1 MDLDVEFFI
10 KKFNVSR
17 ETIEKL
23 NKYKDFLLSSNKS
36 LNLIGKTTENQ
47 IFTRH
52 FADSAQIYDLIE
64 DKSEIVDLGSGAGF
78 PGVILKI
85 LMDNNK
91 IAGNITLID
100 KSPKKCKFL
109 QDLSDK
115 LGLTLK
121 IVNLKIENFKFN
133 KISTIVSRAFKKTVD
148 TIDILFKNNDKIRNI
163 ILMKGKTYQHELEE
177 AKKKY
182 TFDVEKFRSITSDE
196 SYILKISNIKL
207 NTTKGCRCLG

>member
-23 NKYKDFLLSSNKS
+23 NKYKDFLLISNKH

-52 FADSAQIYDLIE
+52 FVDSAQIYDLIE
-64 DKSEIVDLGSGAGF
+64 DKSEIIDLGSGAGF
-78 PGVILKI
+78 PGVVIKL
-85 LMDNNK
+85 LMDNSK
-91 IAGNITLID
+91 IVGNITLIE

-109 QDLSDK
+109 HDLSYK
-115 LGLTLK
+115 LLLNLK
-121 IVNLKIENFKFN
+121 IVNLKLENFKFN

-148 TIDILFKNNDKIRNI
+148 TIDILMKNNEKIRNI
-163 ILMKGKTYQHELEE
+163 ILIKGKTYQQELEE

-182 TFDVEKFRSITSDE
+182 TFDLEKFRSITSHE
-196 SYILKISNIKL
+196 SYILKISNIKR
-207 NTTKGCRCLG
+207 NTI

>member
-17 ETIEKL
+17 ETTEKL
-23 NKYKDFLLSSNKS
+23 NKYKDFLLSSNKL

-52 FADSAQIYDLIE
+52 FVDSAQIYDLIE
-64 DKSEIVDLGSGAGF
+64 DKSEIIDLGSGAGF
-78 PGVILKI
+78 PGVLLKI

-91 IAGNITLID
+91 IAGNLTLID

-109 QDLSDK
+109 QDLSVK
-115 LGLTLK
+115 LDLTLK

-133 KISTIVSRAFKKTVD
+133 KISTLVSRAFKKTVD
-148 TIDILFKNNDKIRNI
+148 TIDILFKNNDQIRNI
-163 ILMKGKTYQHELEE
+163 ILIKGKTYQQEIEE

-196 SYILKISNIKL
+196 SYILKISNIKR
-207 NTTKGCRCLG
+207 NAT

>member
-23 NKYKDFLLSSNKS
+23 NKYKDFLLSNNKL

-52 FADSAQIYDLIE
+52 FVDSAQIYDLIE
-64 DKSEIVDLGSGAGF
+64 DKSEIIDLGSGAGF
-78 PGVILKI
+78 PGVVLKI

-91 IAGNITLID
+91 ISGNITLIE

-133 KISTIVSRAFKKTVD
+133 KISTVVSRAFKKTVD
-148 TIDILFKNNDKIRNI
+148 TIDILFKNDDKIINI
-163 ILMKGKTYQHELEE
+163 ILIKGKTYQQEIDE

-182 TFDVEKFRSITSDE
+182 TFDLEKFRSITSDE
-196 SYILKISNIKL
+196 SYILKISNIKR
-207 NTTKGCRCLG
+207 TTT

>member
-23 NKYKDFLLSSNKS
+23 NKYKDFLLSSNKL

-52 FADSAQIYDLIE
+52 FVDSAQIYDLIE
-64 DKSEIVDLGSGAGF
+64 DKSEIIDLGSGAGF
-78 PGVILKI
+78 PGVVLKI

-109 QDLSDK
+109 QDLSYK
-115 LGLTLK
+115 LDLTLK
-121 IVNLKIENFKFN
+121 IVNLKLENFKFN

-148 TIDILFKNNDKIRNI
+148 TIDILLKNNDKIRNI
-163 ILMKGKTYQHELEE
+163 ILIKGKTYQQEIEE

-196 SYILKISNIKL
+196 SYILKISNIKRS
-207 NTTKGCRCLG
+207 TT

>member
-36 LNLIGKTTENQ
+36 LNLIGKTTENK

-52 FADSAQIYDLIE
+52 FEDSAQIYDLIE

-100 KSPKKCKFL
+100 KSPKKSKFL

-115 LGLTLK
+115 LGITLK

-148 TIDILFKNNDKIRNI
+148 TIDILFKNNDKIRSI
-163 ILMKGKTYQHELEE
+163 ILMKGKTYQQELED

-196 SYILKISNIKL
+196 SYILKISNIKRS
-207 NTTKGCRCLG
+207 TT

>member
-1 MDLDVEFFI
+1 MDLDVEFFN

-23 NKYKDFLLSSNKS
+23 NKYKDFLLTSNKY

-64 DKSEIVDLGSGAGF
+64 DKSEIIDLGSGAGF
-78 PGVILKI
+78 PGVLLNI
-85 LMDNNK
+85 LMDDKK

-100 KSPKKCKFL
+100 KSTKKCKFL
-109 QDLSDK
+109 EDLSYK
-115 LGLTLK
+115 LGLTFK
-121 IVNLKIENFKFN
+121 IINLKIENYNFN
-133 KISTIVSRAFKKTVD
+133 KISTVVSRAFKKTVD
-148 TIDILFKNNDKIRNI
+148 TIDIIFKNNDKIRNI
-163 ILMKGKTYQHELEE
+163 ILIKGKTYQQELED

-182 TFDVEKFRSITSDE
+182 TFDLEKFRSVTSDE
-196 SYILKISNIKL
+196 SYILKIYNIKSS
-207 NTTKGCRCLG
+207 TT

>member
-1 MDLDVEFFI
+1 MDIDVEFFI

-23 NKYKDFLLSSNKS
+23 KKYKDFLLISNKY

-52 FADSAQIYDLIE
+52 FADSAQIYDIIE
-64 DKSEIVDLGSGAGF
+64 DKSEIIDLGSGAGF
-78 PGVILKI
+78 PGVLLRI
-85 LMDNNK
+85 LMDDKK
-91 IAGNITLID
+91 ISGNITLID
-100 KSPKKCKFL
+100 KSSKKCKFL

-115 LGLTLK
+115 LSLTLK
-121 IVNLKIENFKFN
+121 IANLKIENYKFD
-133 KISTIVSRAFKKTVD
+133 KISTVVSRAFKKTID
-148 TIDILFKNNDKIRNI
+148 TIDILLKNNDKIRNI
-163 ILMKGKTYQHELEE
+163 ILIKGKTYQQELED

-196 SYILKISNIKL
+196 SYILKINNIRSS
-207 NTTKGCRCLG
+207 TT

>member
-23 NKYKDFLLSSNKS
+23 NKYKDFLLSINKS

-52 FADSAQIYDLIE
+52 FIDSAQIYDLIE
-64 DKSEIVDLGSGAGF
+64 DKSQIIDLGSGAGF
-78 PGVILKI
+78 PGVVLKI
-85 LMDNNK
+85 LMDDRK

-100 KSPKKCKFL
+100 KSFKKCKFL

-115 LGLTLK
+115 LDLNLK

-133 KISTIVSRAFKKTVD
+133 KISIVVSRAFKKTVD
-148 TIDILFKNNDKIRNI
+148 TIDILFKNNDKIKNI
-163 ILMKGKTYQHELEE
+163 ILIKGKTYQQELED

-196 SYILKISNIKL
+196 SCILKINNIKRS
-207 NTTKGCRCLG
+207 TT

>member
-52 FADSAQIYDLIE
+52 FVDSAQIYDLIE
-64 DKSEIVDLGSGAGF
+64 DKSEIIDLGSGAGF
-78 PGVILKI
+78 PGLVLKI

-91 IAGNITLID
+91 ISGNITLID

-121 IVNLKIENFKFN
+121 IVNLKIENFKIN
-133 KISTIVSRAFKKTVD
+133 KISTVVSRAFKKTVD
-148 TIDILFKNNDKIRNI
+148 TIDILLKNNDKIRNI
-163 ILMKGKTYQHELEE
+163 ILIKGKTYQQEIEE

-196 SYILKISNIKL
+196 SYILKISNIKRS
-207 NTTKGCRCLG
+207 TT

>member
-23 NKYKDFLLSSNKS
+23 NKYKDFLLRSNKS

-52 FADSAQIYDLIE
+52 FTDSAQIYDLIE
-64 DKSEIVDLGSGAGF
+64 DKSEIIDIGSGAGF
-78 PGVILKI
+78 PGVLLKI
-85 LMDNNK
+85 LMDDK
-91 IAGNITLID
+91 KTAGNITLID
-100 KSPKKCKFL
+100 KSPNKCKFL

-115 LGLTLK
+115 LGLNLK
-121 IVNLKIENFKFN
+121 IVNLKIENFNFN
-133 KISTIVSRAFKKTVD
+133 KISTVVSRAFKKTID
-148 TIDILFKNNDKIRNI
+148 TINILLKNNDKIRNI
-163 ILMKGKTYQHELEE
+163 ILIKGKTYQQELED

-196 SYILKISNIKL
+196 SYILKISNIKHS
-207 NTTKGCRCLG
+207 TT

>member
-133 KISTIVSRAFKKTVD
+133 KISTVVSRAFKKTVD
-148 TIDILFKNNDKIRNI
+148 TIDILFKSNDKIRNI
-163 ILMKGKTYQHELEE
+163 ILIKGKTYQQEIED

-182 TFDVEKFRSITSDE
+182 TFDAEKFRSITSDE
-196 SYILKISNIKL
+196 SYILKISNIKRS
-207 NTTKGCRCLG
+207 TT

>member
-52 FADSAQIYDLIE
+52 FTDSAQIYDLIE
-64 DKSEIVDLGSGAGF
+64 DKSEIIDLGSGAGF
-78 PGVILKI
+78 PGVLLKI
-85 LMDNNK
+85 LMDDKK

-109 QDLSDK
+109 QELSDK
-115 LGLTLK
+115 LGLTFK

-133 KISTIVSRAFKKTVD
+133 KISTVVSRAFKKTID
-148 TIDILFKNNDKIRNI
+148 TMDILLKNNDKIRNI
-163 ILMKGKTYQHELEE
+163 ILIKGKTYQQEIEE

-196 SYILKISNIKL
+196 SYILKISNIKR
-207 NTTKGCRCLG
+207 NTT

>member
-10 KKFNVSR
+10 KKFDVSR

-23 NKYKDFLLSSNKS
+23 NKYKYFLLSSNKY

-47 IFTRH
+47 IFKRH
-52 FADSAQIYDLIE
+52 FTDSAQIYDLIE
-64 DKSEIVDLGSGAGF
+64 DKSEIIDLGSGAGF
-78 PGVILKI
+78 PGVLLKI
-85 LMDNNK
+85 LMDDKK
-91 IAGNITLID
+91 IASNITLID

-133 KISTIVSRAFKKTVD
+133 KISTVVSRAFKKTIN
-148 TIDILFKNNDKIRNI
+148 TMDILLKNNDKIRNI
-163 ILMKGKTYQHELEE
+163 ILIKGKTYQQELED

-196 SYILKISNIKL
+196 SYILKITNIKL
-207 NTTKGCRCLG
+207 STT